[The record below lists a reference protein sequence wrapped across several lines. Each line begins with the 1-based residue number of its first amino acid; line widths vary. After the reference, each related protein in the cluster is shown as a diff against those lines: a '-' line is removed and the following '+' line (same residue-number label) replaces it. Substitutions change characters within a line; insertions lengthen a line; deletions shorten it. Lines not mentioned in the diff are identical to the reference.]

1 MEELEARFLL
11 NASSSFNFEQQNRIL
26 HQFETAQN
34 FFKHETEAKEFVHLK
49 NWDSF
54 QKTCDRLIHD
64 QCLNRLFDQGV
75 HFLLKEDDSYP
86 SHLQHI
92 NCPPHLLYLKGEIP
106 KNSSFGI
113 SIVGTRRPTIY
124 GRQMSQLFGT
134 ELASQGMTIISGL
147 AKGIDALALNAA
159 VQTHGKVIAFL
170 GTGIDRVYPSENAKL
185 FDKIS
190 KSGCLISEYP
200 PGAAPLKHHFPWRN
214 RLISAWGLGV
224 LVVEAGLPSGTLVT
238 VKWALDQGKDC
249 FAIPGPANSEASRGN
264 HQMIRDGAFL
274 VERPEEILDFYQDL
288 VSAHHTQEIT
298 PKDEFIEE
306 GNELGLNQQP
316 QSIDTLMDLSGL
328 DYTTLTRKLNQAII
342 SGQVQKHPGES
353 YSLID
358 LKN

>member
-26 HQFETAQN
+26 HQFETALN
-34 FFKHETEAKEFVHLK
+34 FFKHEKEAQEFVSLK

-64 QCLNRLFDQGV
+64 QCLSRLFDKGV
-75 HFLLKEDDSYP
+75 HFLLKEDEAYP
-86 SHLQHI
+86 AHLQHI
-92 NCPPHLLYLKGEIP
+92 NCPPHLLYLKGELP
-106 KNSSFGI
+106 TNNSFGI

-134 ELASQGMTIISGL
+134 ELAAQGMTIISGL
-147 AKGIDALALNAA
+147 AKGIDALVLNAA
-159 VQTHGKVIAFL
+159 VQANGKTMAFL
-170 GTGIDRVYPSENAKL
+170 GTGIDRVYPSENSSL
-185 FDKIS
+185 FEKIS
-190 KSGCLISEYP
+190 NTGCLISEFP

-224 LVVEAGLPSGTLVT
+224 LVIEAGLPSGTLVT

-249 FAIPGPANSEASRGN
+249 FAIPGPANSDASRGN

-274 VERPEEILDFYQDL
+274 VERPEEILDFYQEI
-288 VSAHHTQEIT
+288 VSAHQTQKAQ
-298 PKDEFIEE
+298 PKCEFIEE
-306 GNELGLNQQP
+306 ENELGLTFQE
-316 QSIDTLMDLSGL
+316 QSIETLMELSGL

-353 YSLID
+353 YSLIN
-358 LKN
+358 LKE